1 MFQLLKINFYYEKS
15 LHEQQE
21 CLEYQLQYE
30 MIRVQTNDNEIHNI
44 FVDQSTTIGDLIELV
59 GLIDSSSE
67 ENVYQIVSPSGEHFN
82 NDENI
87 WKLIKED
94 AILEN
99 VN

>member
-1 MFQLLKINFYYEKS
+1 
-15 LHEQQE
+15 
-21 CLEYQLQYE
+21 
-30 MIRVQTNDNEIHNI
+30 MIKVQTGDYTVHNI
-44 FVDQSTTIGDLIELV
+44 FVDQSTTIGDLIELM
-59 GLIDSSSE
+59 GLIDAQSE

-87 WKLIKED
+87 WKLLSED